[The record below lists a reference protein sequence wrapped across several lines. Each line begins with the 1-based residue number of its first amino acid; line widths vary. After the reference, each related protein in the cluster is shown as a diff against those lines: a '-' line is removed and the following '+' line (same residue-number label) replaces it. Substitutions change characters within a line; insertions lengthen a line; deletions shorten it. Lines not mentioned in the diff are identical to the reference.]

1 MYYRKIQKLIYI
13 EGSIYFYETKSNYL
27 FRRHGEEAKY
37 YKKGFQRKH
46 YTVFSPTS
54 LNKYSRPV

>member
-13 EGSIYFYETKSNYL
+13 EGLIYFYETKSNYL

-37 YKKGFQRKH
+37 YKKGFQKNT
-46 YTVFSPTS
+46 TVFS
-54 LNKYSRPV
+54 LLGVVSRNAE

>member
-37 YKKGFQRKH
+37 YKKGFQKKH
-46 YTVFSPTS
+46 YNTI
-54 LNKYSRPV
+54 